1 MRGISQ
7 HRQQHRLFQLLFRFI
22 AISKNKAPFAVV
34 RGLGYSLG
42 KVVRRQV
49 STTAPNDFQ
58 SVCHDTDNNRC

>member
-1 MRGISQ
+1 M
-7 HRQQHRLFQLLFRFI
+7 

-58 SVCHDTDNNRC
+58 SVWGHNTDNNRC